1 MGNTNFL
8 VPTPMFMQSRASAV
22 VEAVAIKNLQELL
35 RKKGITAEALFTK
48 YDLDGDGS
56 IDQSEF
62 KASLESITGQ
72 QAPDVIL
79 SAIFGAVDTNNDGTL
94 NLEEILALL
103 DGGPSEA
110 VSDGSSVEVRNHP
123 NAQYNG
129 VYGSQPDK
137 INGKT
142 WYMNPSGARLYFYN
156 ANSGGAPS
164 WSLDDRE
171 QDGSNDWYRGG
182 WARPRADGSLP
193 TGVRR
198 WVGVGKISVTPSS
211 PQAIDSDPGI
221 TTLDEYSSDSDR
233 NFVFAPEELTWT
245 EHNEYAM
252 ASGGQLASVTN
263 AEENEQVTRIAG
275 GNAVWIGGIRTGSG
289 NGPGADHWHWSDG
302 RPWTYTNWHP
312 GEPNNSG
319 GGENR
324 VHLGLQAPG
333 TWNDVGEGWRGAAV
347 YELPVTAS
355 APTTTP
361 AQNIEILDASP
372 GQPIHFRINNRPSGN
387 DAWVGVYRKGTRNED
402 HGENW
407 RWLRDIDP
415 ENATLPA
422 QPEGEYSVRLFSDGG
437 YSMLTEEQVT
447 ITSDSNLVFD
457 NFSDG
462 IQSTIASLEADVME
476 GKITVEQAR
485 EIADSEVEKQIGN
498 LPFMLKSPARSLWK
512 ANADRMQIE
521 LTSQLA
527 EKGGTIAAGA
537 AIAGVAAGVTASTK
551 MQDSFQE
558 ENEYSSHDDWHEE
571 YQVDVPDRVE
581 VETEIEV
588 PDQVEVETEVNIP
601 EYEDPDDWYETT
613 KVNAGTRVSI
623 PDRVTVGSRRRSS
636 FTTSPTRS
644 EAVPSVPTIAQETD
658 DSSSE
663 LSSMS
668 AVADAFSVPRMRL
681 SDQRKLAESLEGK
694 SFDFQIKVTS
704 DPERTFGIGIDD
716 TYRGGMTVIGEVP
729 EVGEV
734 EVRLPSGAD
743 SESLSKGRSSTIS
756 ASFSGWN
763 GIRKRL
769 IVNAQ

>member
-8 VPTPMFMQSRASAV
+8 VPTPMSMQSRASAA

-333 TWNDVGEGWRGAAV
+333 TWNDVNEGWRGPAV
-347 YELPVTAS
+347 YEMPVTAS

-644 EAVPSVPTIAQETD
+644 EAVSSVPTIAQETD

-704 DPERTFGIGIDD
+704 DPERTFGIGIEDS
-716 TYRGGMTVIGEVP
+716 YRGGMTVIGDVP

>member
-1 MGNTNFL
+1 M
-8 VPTPMFMQSRASAV
+8 
-22 VEAVAIKNLQELL
+22 
-35 RKKGITAEALFTK
+35 
-48 YDLDGDGS
+48 
-56 IDQSEF
+56 
-62 KASLESITGQ
+62 
-72 QAPDVIL
+72 
-79 SAIFGAVDTNNDGTL
+79 
-94 NLEEILALL
+94 
-103 DGGPSEA
+103 
-110 VSDGSSVEVRNHP
+110 
-123 NAQYNG
+123 
-129 VYGSQPDK
+129 
-137 INGKT
+137 
-142 WYMNPSGARLYFYN
+142 
-156 ANSGGAPS
+156 
-164 WSLDDRE
+164 
-171 QDGSNDWYRGG
+171 
-182 WARPRADGSLP
+182 
-193 TGVRR
+193 
-198 WVGVGKISVTPSS
+198 
-211 PQAIDSDPGI
+211 
-221 TTLDEYSSDSDR
+221 
-233 NFVFAPEELTWT
+233 
-245 EHNEYAM
+245 
-252 ASGGQLASVTN
+252 
-263 AEENEQVTRIAG
+263 
-275 GNAVWIGGIRTGSG
+275 
-289 NGPGADHWHWSDG
+289 
-302 RPWTYTNWHP
+302 
-312 GEPNNSG
+312 
-319 GGENR
+319 
-324 VHLGLQAPG
+324 
-333 TWNDVGEGWRGAAV
+333 
-347 YELPVTAS
+347 PVTAS

-704 DPERTFGIGIDD
+704 DPERTFGIGIEDS
-716 TYRGGMTVIGEVP
+716 YRGGMTVIGDVP

>member
-1 MGNTNFL
+1 
-8 VPTPMFMQSRASAV
+8 MQSRV
-22 VEAVAIKNLQELL
+22 RGTIEAVAIKNLQELL
-35 RKKGITAEALFTK
+35 RKRGITAEALFTK
-48 YDLDGDGS
+48 YDFDGDGS
-56 IDQSEF
+56 IDSSEF

-72 QAPDVIL
+72 QAPDTIL
-79 SAIFGAVDTNNDGTL
+79 SAIFSAVDTNSDGSL
-94 NLEEILALL
+94 DLEEILALF
-103 DGGPSEA
+103 DGGPTENISE
-110 VSDGSSVEVRNHP
+110 GSSVEIRNHP
-123 NAQYNG
+123 NGQYNG
-129 VYGSQPDK
+129 VYESQPDK
-137 INGKT
+137 INGQT
-142 WYMNPSGARLYFYN
+142 WYMNGSGTRLYFYN

-211 PQAIDSDPGI
+211 PQAIDSDPEI

-233 NFVFAPEELTWT
+233 NFVFAPEELTWN
-245 EHNEYAM
+245 EHNEHAR

-275 GNAVWIGGIRTGSG
+275 GNAVWIGGIRKGGG
-289 NGPGADHWHWSDG
+289 NGPGADHWYWSDG
-302 RPWTYTNWHP
+302 RPWTYTNWNP

-361 AQNIEILDASP
+361 APNIEISDATP

-537 AIAGVAAGVTASTK
+537 AIAGVAAGAAASTK

-588 PDQVEVETEVNIP
+588 PDQVEVETEVDIP

-613 KVNAGTRVSI
+613 KVSAGTRVSV

-644 EAVPSVPTIAQETD
+644 EPVSSVPTIAQETD

-668 AVADAFSVPRMRL
+668 AVVDAFSVPRMRL
-681 SDQRKLAESLEGK
+681 SEQRKLAESLEGK
-694 SFDFQIKVTS
+694 SFDFEIKVTS